1 MNHTPDND
9 RLLIYIIG
17 GCMVLAIVGAIV
29 LLWHGK
35 SEAAALITLVTGLL
49 GALSGSALKNGNGAR
64 KEETHV
70 ESIGVVNTKTR
81 PGDVVDDEGIKNP
94 GSEEKPADGKIQ
106 RAERSP

>member
-1 MNHTPDND
+1 MSHTPDND

-17 GCMVLAIVGAIV
+17 LCMILAIVGAIV

-64 KEETHV
+64 KEETNV
-70 ESIGVVNTKTR
+70 ESIGTVNIKTR
-81 PGDVVDDEGIKNP
+81 PGDVANDAGVETP
-94 GSEEKPADGKIQ
+94 GGEEKPANGKIQ
-106 RAERSP
+106 RAG